1 MTDAWDAS
9 NPHHKQ
15 VAHGIEV
22 GDGIPE
28 MRNID
33 ACRTA
38 LKNVG
43 FEILHEEDLAD
54 RNDEVKWYY
63 PLEGDLRKVQTLW
76 DLVMWSV
83 WKRNLDSAQYS

>member
-1 MTDAWDAS
+1 MTNFSSAAHFTLLTRLSLSVQFGVYEWCMTDTWDPT
-9 NPHHKQ
+9 NVHHKD

-28 MRNID
+28 MRSIN

-54 RNDEVKWYY
+54 RDE
-63 PLEGDLRKVQTLW
+63 
-76 DLVMWSV
+76 
-83 WKRNLDSAQYS
+83 